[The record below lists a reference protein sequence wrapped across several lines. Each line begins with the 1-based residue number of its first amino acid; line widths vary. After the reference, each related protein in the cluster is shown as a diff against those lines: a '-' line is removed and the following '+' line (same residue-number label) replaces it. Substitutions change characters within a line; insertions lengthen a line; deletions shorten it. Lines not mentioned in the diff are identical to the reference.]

1 MSLLLVVKFTE
12 LFNIQTGKIVKESV
26 GPAKLWN
33 SIQQAKQANVT
44 ALDNNVVKASMET
57 NEDIIGYAA
66 TVDDALNVGRDI
78 KAPVRKIRV
87 FDFDDTLA
95 TTESDVLFTAPDGTK
110 GKLNAEEFATQ
121 GKTLLDQ
128 GYKFDFSE
136 FNKVTKGKP
145 GPLLDIAKKIQAAR
159 GTEDVFVLTARAPEA
174 QVAIKEFLDSVGLNL
189 PLKNI
194 TGLGN
199 STGAAK
205 ANWLVNKAAE
215 GYNDFYFADDALQ
228 NVKAV
233 RDAMSVLDVKS
244 KVQQAK
250 MSLEADINEDFNRI
264 VEEATGIR
272 SESRYSEAKGKI
284 VGAKKGRF
292 KFFIPY
298 SAEDFLGLIYPIL
311 PKGAKGNS
319 AMKWFKER
327 T

>member
-1 MSLLLVVKFTE
+1 
-12 LFNIQTGKIVKESV
+12 
-26 GPAKLWN
+26 
-33 SIQQAKQANVT
+33 
-44 ALDNNVVKASMET
+44 MET

-66 TVDDALNVGRDI
+66 TVDDALNVGRNI

-110 GKLNAEEFATQ
+110 GSLNAEEFATQ
-121 GKTLLDQ
+121 GKNLLDQ
-128 GYKFDFSE
+128 GYVFDFSE

-205 ANWLVNKAAE
+205 AKWIVEKAAQ

-272 SESRYSEAKGKI
+272 RETRYSESKGKI

-298 SAEDFLGLIYPIL
+298 SAEDFLGLLYPIL
-311 PKGAKGNS
+311 PKGAKGES
-319 AMKWFKER
+319 AMKWFQERLLNPYTRATNNLSTFRKNMFEDFKKLKEDLDVPKDLKENQR
-327 T
+327 IWF